1 MSSLPLPS
9 HYAQLVY
16 VGSRPKPNNCCCE
29 PPPNEF
35 DVEHTPN
42 LKLWLTKRNLTCGF
56 FGSLILGLAPPKPP
70 VIMESRKMS
79 FKEVGAYIPYVPPSS
94 AHFQIGIWSTK
105 RQLFNWQFCVSL
117 HHTICKQWAKGFCEI
132 LKFWPLHSVRQNIAG
147 FRRGLF
153 TCFLG
158 HTPLL
163 QYNLL
168 FGPHFCIRGVAQKAG
183 K

>member
-79 FKEVGAYIPYVPPSS
+79 FKEVGAYI
-94 AHFQIGIWSTK
+94 F
-105 RQLFNWQFCVSL
+105 
-117 HHTICKQWAKGFCEI
+117 
-132 LKFWPLHSVRQNIAG
+132 
-147 FRRGLF
+147 
-153 TCFLG
+153 FLSNCNV
-158 HTPLL
+158 
-163 QYNLL
+163 Q
-168 FGPHFCIRGVAQKAG
+168 
-183 K
+183 

>member
-1 MSSLPLPS
+1 MPPDGKRKPLLGKQCIGKEWGNFPS
-9 HYAQLVY
+9 FIEQNIL
-16 VGSRPKPNNCCCE
+16 S
-29 PPPNEF
+29 
-35 DVEHTPN
+35 HT
-42 LKLWLTKRNLTCGF
+42 KK
-56 FGSLILGLAPPKPP
+56 SILNAIPREQYPCMPGG
-70 VIMESRKMS
+70 M
-79 FKEVGAYIPYVPPSS
+79 YIPYVPPSS

>member
-79 FKEVGAYIPYVPPSS
+79 FKEVGTFIFFSVKL
-94 AHFQIGIWSTK
+94 Q
-105 RQLFNWQFCVSL
+105 CVSSRFSHL
-117 HHTICKQWAKGFCEI
+117 QLTGKSLSEAFLFGEHGEIMLCTEIILNVKNNFCNTTCSPHVLSLKFSFIELVIQWTICCHIVG
-132 LKFWPLHSVRQNIAG
+132 
-147 FRRGLF
+147 
-153 TCFLG
+153 
-158 HTPLL
+158 
-163 QYNLL
+163 
-168 FGPHFCIRGVAQKAG
+168 
-183 K
+183 

>member
-79 FKEVGAYIPYVPPSS
+79 FKEVGTFIPFFSVKLQWVSS
-94 AHFQIGIWSTK
+94 RFSHLTYFFPYFFRTNCRHCHNRPNLIKDLPMYLKKLFKRPWLKLMPWSE
-105 RQLFNWQFCVSL
+105 
-117 HHTICKQWAKGFCEI
+117 G
-132 LKFWPLHSVRQNIAG
+132 
-147 FRRGLF
+147 
-153 TCFLG
+153 
-158 HTPLL
+158 
-163 QYNLL
+163 
-168 FGPHFCIRGVAQKAG
+168 
-183 K
+183 

>member
-1 MSSLPLPS
+1 MITAKWQNIAPRLSLVSSRFCHLTFFQNLFQVKNCLDKMSSLPLPS

-79 FKEVGAYIPYVPPSS
+79 FKEVG
-94 AHFQIGIWSTK
+94 T
-105 RQLFNWQFCVSL
+105 FNKCHLYYFFLSNCN
-117 HHTICKQWAKGFCEI
+117 G
-132 LKFWPLHSVRQNIAG
+132 SVLDSVI
-147 FRRGLF
+147 
-153 TCFLG
+153 
-158 HTPLL
+158 
-163 QYNLL
+163 
-168 FGPHFCIRGVAQKAG
+168 
-183 K
+183 

>member
-16 VGSRPKPNNCCCE
+16 VGSRPKPNNCCCD

-70 VIMESRKMS
+70 IVIESRKMS
-79 FKEVGAYIPYVPPSS
+79 LKEDEPPPPLQGPPNVPKEVVQETMAQTDALIRRVMMCTSPDDPNVGDVIC
-94 AHFQIGIWSTK
+94 
-105 RQLFNWQFCVSL
+105 NDDDL
-117 HHTICKQWAKGFCEI
+117 HLA
-132 LKFWPLHSVRQNIAG
+132 L
-147 FRRGLF
+147 
-153 TCFLG
+153 
-158 HTPLL
+158 
-163 QYNLL
+163 
-168 FGPHFCIRGVAQKAG
+168 
-183 K
+183 

>member
-79 FKEVGAYIPYVPPSS
+79 FKEVGAYIYIFFCQI
-94 AHFQIGIWSTK
+94 AMGQFQIQSFDIFFSIFFQDEPPPLPQPPQPHQGPPNVPKEVVQETMAQTDALIRRVMMCTSPDDP
-105 RQLFNWQFCVSL
+105 NVGDVICNDDDL
-117 HHTICKQWAKGFCEI
+117 HLA
-132 LKFWPLHSVRQNIAG
+132 L
-147 FRRGLF
+147 
-153 TCFLG
+153 
-158 HTPLL
+158 
-163 QYNLL
+163 
-168 FGPHFCIRGVAQKAG
+168 
-183 K
+183 

>member
-79 FKEVGAYIPYVPPSS
+79 FKEVGAYIFFFLSNCNGSVLDSVIWHIFFPYFFRTNRRHCHNRPNLIKDLPMYLKKL
-94 AHFQIGIWSTK
+94 FKRPWLKLMPWSE
-105 RQLFNWQFCVSL
+105 
-117 HHTICKQWAKGFCEI
+117 G
-132 LKFWPLHSVRQNIAG
+132 
-147 FRRGLF
+147 
-153 TCFLG
+153 
-158 HTPLL
+158 
-163 QYNLL
+163 
-168 FGPHFCIRGVAQKAG
+168 
-183 K
+183 